1 MHHLSAIDELAEIR
15 AEIARLK
22 HREAALR
29 KQIIASPPGG
39 RTGRWHGVA
48 VTDHLIRSFDP
59 ALLPQTIRDDPAYWR
74 EHVQTRIHIHAI
86 QPRCAR
92 PGWPIRRGDGGAALH

>member
-39 RTGRWHGVA
+39 R
-48 VTDHLIRSFDP
+48 
-59 ALLPQTIRDDPAYWR
+59 Y
-74 EHVQTRIHIHAI
+74 
-86 QPRCAR
+86 R
-92 PGWPIRRGDGGAALH
+92 PLAWGRGDGSPDPVLRSRAFAANHPR